1 MRMVIYVLAVL
12 ISALF
17 TGCSAS
23 GHKYYDA
30 FKYSPPTSRCQVIW
44 VHSYEAAKYRLD
56 HELPKV
62 EILGKSTFT
71 TSRSYNERAASE
83 DCKKAG
89 GDYIIV
95 IAEGYQGSRT
105 SQFTLQSTKTYYAN
119 SNNSYSGG
127 FSYGNTYGN
136 YYGNSTTRTSYQLP
150 TYDTYNITVSYYGYS
165 YYVYRELEDF
175 SRYY

>member
-1 MRMVIYVLAVL
+1 MRLIVYLLSVISVIVLM
-12 ISALF
+12 
-17 TGCSAS
+17 GCSAS
-23 GHKYYDA
+23 GHQYYDA
-30 FKYSPPTSRCQVIW
+30 FKYSPPTTSCKVVW

-56 HELPKV
+56 HELPRV
-62 EILGKSTFT
+62 ELLGKSSFSTG
-71 TSRSYNERAASE
+71 RNYDEDAAAS
-83 DCKKAG
+83 DCQKAG

-95 IAEGYQGSRT
+95 ISEGYQGSRT
-105 SQFTLQSTKTYYAN
+105 SQYTVQSTKTYYAN

-127 FSYGNTYGN
+127 FSYGNRYGN

-175 SRYY
+175 SRYN